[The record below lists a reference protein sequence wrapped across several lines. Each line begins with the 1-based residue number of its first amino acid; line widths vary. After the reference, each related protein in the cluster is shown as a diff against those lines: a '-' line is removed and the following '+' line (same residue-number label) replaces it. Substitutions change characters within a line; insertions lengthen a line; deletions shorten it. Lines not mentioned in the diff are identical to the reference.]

1 MINGKVIHIGNKRLR
16 DLAQQAPE
24 KADQAV
30 AAAAHEGRNR
40 VVLDL
45 QERSPGQTYHRYDPK
60 RLVTAAAEGESPNTD
75 TGNLVNSI
83 QVEKMRLMNYAIIAG
98 AEYAPALELILN
110 RPFMGPMAMSL
121 ERDMDMFFDKFLTG
135 VALL

>member
-1 MINGKVIHIGNKRLR
+1 MINGKVVRIGNKRLR
-16 DLAQQAPE
+16 DLARQAPQ
-24 KADQAV
+24 KADEAV
-30 AAAAHEGRNR
+30 AALAHEGRNR

-45 QERSPGQTYHRYDPK
+45 QERSPGQTYYRYEPK
-60 RLVTAAAEGESPNTD
+60 RLVTAAGEGESPNTD

-83 QVEKMRLMNYAIIAG
+83 QVEQVKLLNYAIIAG

-121 ERDMDMFFDKFLTG
+121 ERDMDMFFDRFLTG
-135 VALL
+135 GGLP